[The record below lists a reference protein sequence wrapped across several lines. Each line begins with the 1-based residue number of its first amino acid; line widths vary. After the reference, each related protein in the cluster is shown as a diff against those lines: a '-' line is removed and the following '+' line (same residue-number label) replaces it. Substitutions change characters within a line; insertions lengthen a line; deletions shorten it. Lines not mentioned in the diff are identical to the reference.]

1 MIARFGPVSGYISQ
15 LILGF
20 GIGGVA
26 VNGAAGNLG
35 KLDFSYSANSGL
47 IAALRRF

>member
-1 MIARFGPVSGYISQ
+1 MSGYISQ

-20 GIGGVA
+20 GIGADGVGG
-26 VNGAAGNLG
+26 NGASGVGTAG
-35 KLDFSYSANSGL
+35 KLDFSHPANGGL